1 MKITVDAPAKINLFL
16 DIIGK
21 LDNGYHSLFMV
32 MQSVDLCDEVT
43 IEESNEKGIF
53 LTCSDSRLPTDEK
66 NIAYKAAKK
75 FCDAAGVE
83 PSVKIHIEKR
93 IPFAAGL
100 AGGSADAAAVIVG
113 LNALLKTDYS
123 QVQLCEIGLSI
134 GSDVPFCIVGGTCL
148 SQNTGGVLSALK
160 PLKACYIV
168 LAKPE
173 AGVSTAEA
181 YAAAD
186 NTYLYRP
193 DSMRMLDACEKG
205 DFESICKYAGNVFEQ
220 VIEVP
225 ERVEFKRIMRKNGAS
240 LCQMSGSGPTVFAVF
255 EKKED
260 AENCANEIKN
270 VCPNVF
276 VTTPVS
282 YGATEVN
289 KDDSNRIF

>member
-1 MKITVDAPAKINLFL
+1 MKITVSAPAKINLFL
-16 DIIGK
+16 DIIGR

-43 IEESNEKGIF
+43 IEACDEKGVF

-75 FCDAAGVE
+75 FCDYAGIE
-83 PSVKIHIEKR
+83 PAVKIHIEKK

-113 LNALLKTDYS
+113 LNALLETEFTQS
-123 QVQLCEIGLSI
+123 QLCKIGLAV
-134 GSDVPFCIVGGTCL
+134 GSDVPFCIVGGTQL
-148 SQNTGGVLSALK
+148 SQSTGGVLSPLEELK
-160 PLKACYIV
+160 DCFIV

-186 NTYLYRP
+186 SAQLYRP

-205 DFESICKYAGNVFEQ
+205 DFEGICKYAGNVFEQ

-225 ERVEFKRIMRKNGAS
+225 ERVEFKRIMRVCGAS
-240 LCQMSGSGPTVFAVF
+240 LCQMSGSGPTVFGIF
-255 EKKED
+255 EKGID
-260 AENCANEIKN
+260 AEKCADELKKI
-270 VCPNVF
+270 CHNVF
-276 VTTPVS
+276 ITKPVS
-282 YGATEVN
+282 HGAEI
-289 KDDSNRIF
+289 R

>member
-16 DIIGK
+16 DIIGR

-32 MQSVDLCDEVT
+32 MQSVGLSDKVT
-43 IEESNEKGIF
+43 LEESEEKGIF
-53 LTCSDSRLPTDEK
+53 LTCSDGWLPTDEK

-75 FCDAAGVE
+75 FCDYAGAE

-113 LNALLKTDYS
+113 MNEILKTNYS
-123 QVQLCEIGLSI
+123 QRELCEIGLSV

-148 SQNTGGVLSALK
+148 SQNTGGVLSELK
-160 PLKACYIV
+160 PLRDCHIV

-181 YAAAD
+181 YEAAD
-186 NTYLYRP
+186 NTYLYHP

-205 DFESICKYAGNVFEQ
+205 DFDAMCKYAGNVFEQ
-220 VIEVP
+220 VIEVAD
-225 ERVEFKRIMRKNGAS
+225 RVDFKRIMRENGAS
-240 LCQMSGSGPTVFAVF
+240 LCQMSGSGPTVFGIF
-255 EKKED
+255 ENKAN
-260 AENCANEIKN
+260 AEKCASELSKI
-270 VCPNVF
+270 CPNVF
-276 VTTPVS
+276 VTTPTRR
-282 YGATEVN
+282 GAVIE
-289 KDDSNRIF
+289 

>member
-1 MKITVDAPAKINLFL
+1 MKVTVNAPAKINLFL
-16 DIIGK
+16 DIIGR

-32 MQSVDLCDEVT
+32 MQSVELSDNVSVELCD
-43 IEESNEKGIF
+43 EKGIF

-75 FCDAAGVE
+75 FCDEAGIE
-83 PSVKIHIEKR
+83 PNFKIHIEKK

-113 LNALLKTDYS
+113 LNEILKTDFS
-123 QVQLCEIGLSI
+123 LAKLCEIGLSV

-148 SQNTGGVLSALK
+148 SQNTGGVLSSLK
-160 PLKACYIV
+160 PLKDCRIV

-186 NTYLYRP
+186 NTHLYKP

-205 DFESICKYAGNVFEQ
+205 DFNLICKYAGNVFEQ

-225 ERVEFKRIMRKNGAS
+225 ERVEFKRIMRKHGAS
-240 LCQMSGSGPTVFAVF
+240 LCQMSGSGPTVFALF
-255 EKKED
+255 DEKENAESCATELKE
-260 AENCANEIKN
+260 I
-270 VCPNVF
+270 CPNVF
-276 VTTPVS
+276 VTVPVS
-282 YGATEVN
+282 GGAKIV
-289 KDDSNRIF
+289 